1 MLPRSIGHSL
11 WVVLIA
17 MKIVMTSFNIL
28 FWLFI
33 TLFEVSFQT
42 WKTIFQFANAV
53 AGHAQSNWQVKD
65 GSLGF
70 SRGQKGF
77 FAMGNLNNV
86 NFYTGLPDGDYCDII
101 HECQQK
107 ITISNGFGI
116 FNKAK
121 DNDPVVAI
129 CVGCS

>member
-1 MLPRSIGHSL
+1 
-11 WVVLIA
+11 
-17 MKIVMTSFNIL
+17 
-28 FWLFI
+28 
-33 TLFEVSFQT
+33 
-42 WKTIFQFANAV
+42 
-53 AGHAQSNWQVKD
+53 
-65 GSLGF
+65 
-70 SRGQKGF
+70 
-77 FAMGNLNNV
+77 MGNLNNV